1 MKPLS
6 YEMLSRCA
14 GKEILINRA
23 ELEEDYGVDT
33 SKTFEHKGI
42 LYRPIKF
49 YVRTGLLCCEIL
61 GSKEGKPN
69 DI

>member
-14 GKEILINRA
+14 GKEILLNRA

-49 YVRTGLLCCEIL
+49 YVRTGLLCC
-61 GSKEGKPN
+61 
-69 DI
+69 